1 MYNSRSRNILVSLL
15 CAVIFSF
22 TSCSTLP
29 TVPRTASLP
38 AKRIVL
44 NNGLVLFVLPKPS
57 LPLVNVQ
64 MIIRAGALYD
74 SDEKAGT
81 ASLVADLLDEGTTR
95 RSATQIA
102 DEIEFV
108 GGSLHTGAG
117 DDWAT
122 ASLRILKKDLSLGL
136 DLLSD
141 VLLHPSFPEEELER
155 KRSETLGSFEAEK
168 DEPGIIGRKAFME
181 LVFGDHPYHRPS
193 EGTEESVPRISRED
207 LVMFYEKYYRPN
219 NIIMAVVGDIT
230 EEEALDLITRYF
242 GSWSEKPVP
251 EIQIPSAPS
260 LKEKTIKLIDK
271 DLKQA
276 NVMLGHVGIDR
287 KNPDYYAVSV
297 MNYILGAGGFS
308 SRLLT
313 EIRDNEGLVYSI
325 HSRFGAATYPGSF
338 SVRFQTRNATAQ
350 KAIDAV
356 IAEIR
361 RIRDHPVSQQE
372 LEEAKSFLIGSFPLR
387 IDTTVKIANILT
399 QIEYFNLGLG
409 YFDQYPQ
416 RIRTITQEDVQR
428 VARKYLDPDRF
439 VLVVVAKQD
448 EAKIRLVH

>member
-1 MYNSRSRNILVSLL
+1 MHDSRSRNILVSLL
-15 CAVIFSF
+15 WAIIVIF

-38 AKRIVL
+38 AKRMVL
-44 NNGLVLFVLPKPS
+44 DNGLVLLVFSEPS

-64 MIIRAGALYD
+64 IIIKAGALYD
-74 SDEKAGT
+74 PEEKSGT
-81 ASLVADLLDEGTTR
+81 ASLVSDLLDEGTTR

-108 GGSLHTGAG
+108 GGSLLTGAG
-117 DDWAT
+117 EDWAT

-141 VLLHPSFPEEELER
+141 VLLHPRFHEAELER
-155 KRSETLGSFEAEK
+155 KRNETLGSFEAEK
-168 DEPGIIGRKAFME
+168 DEPGIIALKAFKE
-181 LVFGDHPYHRPS
+181 LVFGAHPYHRPS

-207 LVMFYEKYYRPN
+207 LVMFYDQYYRPN

-230 EEEALDLITRYF
+230 DEEALDLITRYF
-242 GSWSEKPVP
+242 GSWPEKPVP

-260 LKEKTIKLIDK
+260 LNEKMIKLIDK

-313 EIRDNEGLVYSI
+313 EIRDNEGLAYSI
-325 HSRFGAATYPGSF
+325 HSRFGAGTYPGSF
-338 SVRFQTRNATAQ
+338 AVRFQTRNRSAQ

-356 IAEIR
+356 IGEIR
-361 RIRDHPVSQQE
+361 RIRDYPVSQQE
-372 LEEAKSFLIGSFPLR
+372 LDEAKSYLIGSFPLR
-387 IDTTVKIANILT
+387 MDTTSKIANILA
-399 QIEYFNLGLG
+399 QVEYFDLGLD
-409 YFDQYPQ
+409 YFDRYPQ
-416 RIRTITQEDVQR
+416 LIRAITQEDVQR
-428 VARKYLDPDRF
+428 VARKYLDADRF

-448 EAKIRLVH
+448 EAKISLVH